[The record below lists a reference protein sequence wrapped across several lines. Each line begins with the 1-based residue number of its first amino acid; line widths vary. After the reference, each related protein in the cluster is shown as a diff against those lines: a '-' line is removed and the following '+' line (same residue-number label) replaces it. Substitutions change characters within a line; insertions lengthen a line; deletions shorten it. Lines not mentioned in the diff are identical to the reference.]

1 MIRRRAGFTFI
12 ELLTVMI
19 VIGLL
24 AGIAL
29 LKYID
34 LRHRARAA
42 QAAADLQA
50 VRLAAYG
57 AWYET
62 GKWPA
67 EVGAGRGAARARAY
81 LPTGFTFQRNRVH
94 ARLGKL
100 RARQAAAQT
109 AGMQVG
115 VVVIVHRRRGCSTRW
130 SRRLGNKLPFIN
142 VGGTLTF
149 IIVGP
154 DGKS

>member
-1 MIRRRAGFTFI
+1 MIRRRAGFTFV

-19 VIGLL
+19 VLGLL
-24 AGIAL
+24 AGLAI

-34 LRHRARAA
+34 LTHRARAA
-42 QAAADLQA
+42 QAAGDLEA
-50 VRLAAYG
+50 VRIAAYG

-67 EVGAGRGAARARAY
+67 EVGPGIIPPGLAPY
-81 LPTGFTFQRNRVH
+81 LPAGFTFHRNEYTLDWENFVP
-94 ARLGKL
+94 ANGG
-100 RARQAAAQT
+100 QT

-115 VVVIVHRRRGCSTRW
+115 VVVSSTEPRLQ
-130 SRRLGNKLPFIN
+130 RALENALGNKLPFID
-142 VGGTLTF
+142 VGGDLTF

-154 DGKS
+154 DGNN

>member
-1 MIRRRAGFTFI
+1 MIRRRAGFTFV
-12 ELLTVMI
+12 ELLTVLI
-19 VIGLL
+19 VLGLL
-24 AGIAL
+24 ASLAI

-34 LRHRARAA
+34 LTHRARAA
-42 QAAADLQA
+42 QAAGDLQA
-50 VRLAAYG
+50 VRIAAYG

-67 EVGAGRGAARARAY
+67 EVGPGVIPPGLAAY
-81 LPTGFTFQRNRVH
+81 LPTGFTFQRN
-94 ARLGKL
+94 AYTLDWENFAPANGGT
-100 RARQAAAQT
+100 T

-115 VVVIVHRRRGCSTRW
+115 VVVS
-130 SRRLGNKLPFIN
+130 SSDARLQHALENALGSKLPFTS

-154 DGKS
+154 DGNN

>member
-1 MIRRRAGFTFI
+1 MIRRRVGFTLL
-12 ELLTVMI
+12 ELMTVLI
-19 VIGLL
+19 VLGVL
-24 AGIAL
+24 AGLAV

-34 LRHRARAA
+34 LTQRARAA
-42 QAAADLQA
+42 QVAGDLQA
-50 VRLAAYG
+50 VRVAAYG

-67 EVGAGRGAARARAY
+67 EVGPGVIPPGLTAY
-81 LPTGFTFQRNRVH
+81 LPSGFTFQRHEYTLDWENFVPPN
-94 ARLGKL
+94 GG
-100 RARQAAAQT
+100 QS

-115 VVVIVHRRRGCSTRW
+115 IAITSHEPRLQRALENALG
-130 SRRLGNKLPFIN
+130 SRLPFVN

-154 DGKS
+154 DGNN

>member
-1 MIRRRAGFTFI
+1 MIRRRAGYTFV
-12 ELLTVMI
+12 ELMTVLI
-19 VIGLL
+19 VLGLL
-24 AGIAL
+24 ASLAI

-34 LRHRARAA
+34 LTQRARAA
-42 QAAADLQA
+42 QAAGDLQA
-50 VRLAAYG
+50 VRIAAYG

-67 EVGAGRGAARARAY
+67 DVGPGVIPPGLAAY
-81 LPTGFTFQRNRVH
+81 LPAGFTFSRNEYTLDWENFVPTN
-94 ARLGKL
+94 GGT
-100 RARQAAAQT
+100 T

-115 VVVIVHRRRGCSTRW
+115 VVVSSPNV
-130 SRRLGNKLPFIN
+130 RLRHALENALGSKLPFTN

-154 DGKS
+154 DGNN